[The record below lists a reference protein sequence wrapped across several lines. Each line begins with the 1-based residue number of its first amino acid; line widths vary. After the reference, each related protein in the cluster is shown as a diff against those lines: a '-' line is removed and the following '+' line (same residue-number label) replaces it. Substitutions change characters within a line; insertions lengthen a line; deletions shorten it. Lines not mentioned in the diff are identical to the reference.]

1 MRCICGILALAV
13 PVLGSA
19 APASAQTS
27 RIGPSI
33 SAISAVVRG
42 SSVAYDYKNAMY
54 FVVSAHGDLNGR
66 FISAEGALLGQVSI
80 QRSTTGFN
88 QYPGVAYSPDA
99 FGGAGGFLVAWHQ
112 SLAVGA
118 VVHARMISTSGA
130 LGPESQISADGSWW
144 EATADIAYSTS
155 SKEFLVVWQAQGI
168 RAQRIGNNGEMLGS
182 NIFVTGT
189 DYHRDPSVA
198 YNSATNEFMVV
209 YAGADGVSAYAA
221 ARRIAAGNGTPVGA
235 ETLLTRAKATYITD
249 VAYDSV
255 SNRYLAAWYQGGTFG
270 RVLDASGNPVTDVVV
285 LGTRFTSYDGLGL
298 AFNAV
303 SGTYLMVA
311 QDQQSYQNGAVQVTA
326 GGVADAG
333 IVATDIATNNG
344 NYYPKVA
351 ARRDKAEWL
360 LSTATGFMAT
370 SVQRIGSTGGG
381 GGTTTPPPPPP
392 PPPPCTATP
401 TVTSLT
407 VVSGQTTFPI
417 NVTAPSGCAWSAT
430 SGASWLQISSNAS
443 ATGSA
448 SIGVT
453 ALHNTSMALRS
464 GTITIGAQTITV
476 RQVGFNPGAVTD
488 LNGDGLS
495 DIVWQNRST
504 GALAMWTVRGNSVT
518 STQWLNAPALA
529 DPAWR
534 IGGTGD
540 INGDGFADLVWQNSN
555 DGTLSAWLMRG
566 TQVLGAS
573 VLQYSPV
580 ITSWK
585 IRGVAD
591 VNGDGKADIIW
602 QHDAGWLAVWLMSG
616 YNVISTVYLS
626 VPRMGDPNWIIGG
639 AGDVNGDGKADL
651 VWQNQATGEL
661 ALWLMDGPVV
671 VSQRYLAARVPDLN
685 WKLHGVGDVTGDG
698 MADLL
703 WQNETNGA
711 LGVWY
716 LNGFTVIG
724 QYLLSIQTLSDLSW
738 NMVGPG

>member
-1 MRCICGILALAV
+1 
-13 PVLGSA
+13 
-19 APASAQTS
+19 
-27 RIGPSI
+27 
-33 SAISAVVRG
+33 
-42 SSVAYDYKNAMY
+42 
-54 FVVSAHGDLNGR
+54 VVSAHGDLNGR

-80 QRSTTGFN
+80 QRATTGFN

-112 SLAVGA
+112 SVAVGA
-118 VVHARMISTSGA
+118 VVHARMVSTTGA
-130 LGPESQISADGSWW
+130 LGPETQISADGSWW

-155 SKEFLVVWQAQGI
+155 SREFLVVWQAQGI
-168 RAQRIGNNGEMLGS
+168 RAQRIGNSGEMLGA
-182 NIFVTGT
+182 NIYVTGT
-189 DYHRDPSVA
+189 DYHRDPSIA
-198 YNSATNEFMVV
+198 YNSANNEFMVV
-209 YAGADGVSAYAA
+209 YAGADAVSAYAA
-221 ARRIAAGNGTPVGA
+221 ARRVAAGSGALVGA
-235 ETLLTRAKATYITD
+235 ETLLTRSRATYITD

-270 RVLDASGNPVTDVVV
+270 RVLDASGNSVTDVVV

-326 GGVADAG
+326 AGVPDAG

-370 SVQRIGSTGGG
+370 SVQRIGSSGGG
-381 GGTTTPPPPPP
+381 TPPPPPP

-417 NVTAPSGCAWSAT
+417 NVTAPAGCAWSAT
-430 SGASWLQISSNAS
+430 SGASWLQISGNAS

-448 SIGVT
+448 AVSVT

-464 GTITIGAQTITV
+464 GRITIGGQTVTV
-476 RQVGFNPGAVTD
+476 QQVGFNAGAVTD
-488 LNGDGLS
+488 LDGDGLS
-495 DIVWQNRST
+495 DLVWQNRST
-504 GALAMWTVRGNSVT
+504 GALGMWKIRGNSVT
-518 STQWLNAPALA
+518 STLGLSAGAPA

-534 IGGTGD
+534 IAGTGD
-540 INGDGFADLVWQNSN
+540 ISGDGIADLVWQNSN
-555 DGTLSAWLMRG
+555 DGTISAWLMRG
-566 TQVLGAS
+566 TQIIGAS

-580 ITSWK
+580 TPSWK

-591 VNGDGKADIIW
+591 VNGDGRADIIW
-602 QHDAGWLAVWLMSG
+602 QHDAGWLGVWLMNG
-616 YNVISTVYLS
+616 FNVISTAYLS
-626 VPRMGDPNWIIGG
+626 VPRITDPNWVLVG
-639 AGDVNGDGKADL
+639 AGDVNGDGMADL
-651 VWQNQATGEL
+651 FWQNQATGQL
-661 ALWLMDGPVV
+661 GVWFMNGASVV
-671 VSQRYLAARVPDLN
+671 ATRYLSASVSDPN
-685 WKLHGVGDVTGDG
+685 WKIHGIGDVTGDG

-703 WQNETNGA
+703 WQNEATGA